1 MGKIKINKN
10 DLNNLIRESVEEA
23 VYQGTQQQPTERSQ
37 FDEELSNISYLAERL
52 EVYAQTIKEDYIPA
66 IEAKY
71 QGGIEALNSV
81 IGNGAYSMVNVELFS
96 DSEIYVTFKINSLEG
111 FKKHIQEGNYRS
123 VRYAIEDTADEE
135 GIEEVTSENYQMLL
149 DKTLSDSFTLSELLS
164 DILNEN
170 LYGDSH
176 GMVSAS
182 FDTSSANGTCRLEI
196 ELPFNIEDLESFIN
210 GRD

>member
-10 DLNNLIRESVEEA
+10 DLDNLIRESVEEA
-23 VYQGTQQQPTERSQ
+23 VYQGNQQQPTERSQ
-37 FDEELSNISYLAERL
+37 FDEEVSNISYLAERL

-71 QGGIEALNSV
+71 QSGIEALNTV
-81 IGNGAYSMVNVELFS
+81 IGNGAYSVANVEPYS
-96 DSEIYVTFKINSLEG
+96 ESEIYVTFKINSLEG

-123 VRYAIEDTADEE
+123 VRYAIEDTAYDE

-149 DKTLSDSFTLSELLS
+149 DKTLSDSFTLSELL
-164 DILNEN
+164 DDVLNEN
-170 LYGDSH
+170 LYDDRR

-210 GRD
+210 GKN